1 MASLDHGILTSSLD
15 HGILTS
21 TLPPASSTN
30 NSSTQTSPPS
40 LTFSTVTC
48 AELVPLLTSL
58 QVEREVSHL
67 NIPQPL
73 LETSLHAKH
82 NVVLYE
88 LLKSLVGEPVQDDI
102 IENTGSDWKMGTL
115 VKSLNFSCTPI
126 ASPAYNSTLDKNLK
140 NVLLSDIKISH
151 DTSDRKCAEIR
162 KICSMKHSK
171 ISKDYEKKPEKSGQ
185 EEGFTRPPNISSSD
199 SDKLYPTSSSSLE
212 FPAAT
217 HVIKDQ
223 DSSDSS
229 SSLLSAG
236 KEKSRRDEFLK
247 LKNEDS
253 SSSSLLSADKE
264 NSRSSEDSNFRKP
277 EISHSKVSRT
287 AKTNQ
292 HSPLS
297 RSPFQLKV
305 DASLRFEV
313 TDSDSSISPRAEHA
327 QYQIS
332 PRAKHAQY
340 QISPRAEHEQYHIS
354 PRAEHE
360 QYHISPRAEHEQYHI
375 SPRAE
380 HEQYHI
386 SPRAE
391 HEQYHISPRAEHEQY
406 HISPR
411 AEHEQYHISP
421 RAEHEQ
427 YHISPRAEHEQYH
440 ISPRAEHEQYHISPR
455 AERRGGLTSTLSPFF
470 SDRRDTSSGSDY
482 PSCASSFISEVNT
495 EDMFSSLNSSENSW
509 PTDGPSSFQTI
520 PNHSN
525 TSDVSSENDQ
535 LSPARPNAPSPDL
548 LGSLPDNCHV
558 IVQELSSLSSGCST
572 LVAGS
577 SVSHNS
583 VVFQNSVVSQ
593 NSIAS
598 MSFNSSEL
606 SSFTNYPMVCN

>member
-1 MASLDHGILTSSLD
+1 M
-15 HGILTS
+15 
-21 TLPPASSTN
+21 
-30 NSSTQTSPPS
+30 
-40 LTFSTVTC
+40 
-48 AELVPLLTSL
+48 
-58 QVEREVSHL
+58 
-67 NIPQPL
+67 
-73 LETSLHAKH
+73 
-82 NVVLYE
+82 LYE

-102 IENTGSDWKMGTL
+102 IENTDSDWKMGTL

-151 DTSDRKCAEIR
+151 DTSDRKCAEIK

-171 ISKDYEKKPEKSGQ
+171 LSKDYEKKPEKSGQ
-185 EEGFTRPPNISSSD
+185 EEGFIRPPNISSSD
-199 SDKLYPTSSSSLE
+199 SDKIYPTSSSSPE
-212 FPAAT
+212 FPAAI

-223 DSSDSS
+223 DSTDSS

-236 KEKSRRDEFLK
+236 KDKSRRDEFLK

-264 NSRSSEDSNFRKP
+264 NSRSSEDSNFREP
-277 EISHSKVSRT
+277 ENSHSKVSRT

-305 DASLRFEV
+305 DSSLRFGV

-327 QYQIS
+327 QY
-332 PRAKHAQY
+332 
-340 QISPRAEHEQYHIS
+340 HIS

-360 QYHISPRAEHEQYHI
+360 QYHISPCAEHAQHQISPRAEHAQYHI

-380 HEQYHI
+380 LAQHQI

-391 HEQYHISPRAEHEQY
+391 HEQFHISP
-406 HISPR
+406 S
-411 AEHEQYHISP
+411 
-421 RAEHEQ
+421 
-427 YHISPRAEHEQYH
+427 AEHEQYH

-455 AERRGGLTSTLSPFF
+455 AERRGGLTTTLSPFL

-577 SVSHNS
+577 LVSHNS
-583 VVFQNSVVSQ
+583 VLSQNSVVSQ

-606 SSFTNYPMVCN
+606 SSFTNYPMVCNLVFK

>member
-21 TLPPASSTN
+21 SLDHGILTSSLDHGTLTSTLPPASSTK

-73 LETSLHAKH
+73 LETSLHARQ

-102 IENTGSDWKMGTL
+102 IENTDSDWKMGTL

-151 DTSDRKCAEIR
+151 DTSDRKCAEIK

-171 ISKDYEKKPEKSGQ
+171 LSKDYEKKPEKSGQ

-199 SDKLYPTSSSSLE
+199 SDKIYPTSSSSPE
-212 FPAAT
+212 FPAAI

-223 DSSDSS
+223 DSTDSS

-236 KEKSRRDEFLK
+236 KDKSRRDEFLK

-305 DASLRFEV
+305 DSSLRFGV
-313 TDSDSSISPRAEHA
+313 TDSDSSISLRAEHA
-327 QYQIS
+327 QYHIS
-332 PRAKHAQY
+332 PRAELAQH
-340 QISPRAEHEQYHIS
+340 QISPRAEHEQFHIS
-354 PRAEHE
+354 P
-360 QYHISPRAEHEQYHI
+360 S
-375 SPRAE
+375 
-380 HEQYHI
+380 
-386 SPRAE
+386 
-391 HEQYHISPRAEHEQY
+391 
-406 HISPR
+406 
-411 AEHEQYHISP
+411 
-421 RAEHEQ
+421 
-427 YHISPRAEHEQYH
+427 AEHEQYH

-455 AERRGGLTSTLSPFF
+455 AERRGGLTTTLSPFL

-577 SVSHNS
+577 LVSHNS
-583 VVFQNSVVSQ
+583 VLSQNSVVSQ

-606 SSFTNYPMVCN
+606 SSFTNYPMVCNLVFK